1 MADTKKL
8 MNLATLTYY
17 DNKLKNWVTTQI
29 DGAVAD
35 AISAL
40 GNVFTLLGS
49 KESVEALPADGNNVG
64 DIWLVPNGTASD
76 EYYWTADG
84 KWELMGTTATDISG
98 CVTKESLYAGAD
110 GTGTTAAPAEGTI
123 LASIL
128 AKINDGVTDVT
139 ITTAAETSAA
149 VSETVNGTV
158 KTAETTIAITTAD
171 GEVDDTQKIVTK
183 YIEYGAADNAKDGLM
198 TATQVAALE
207 KAGTDIAAID
217 GRVKT
222 LEEAQPDLI
231 ENADIDNLFAEV
243 SA

>member
-17 DNKLKNWVTTQI
+17 DNKLKTWVATQI
-29 DGAVAD
+29 DGAIAE
-35 AISAL
+35 L

-49 KESVEALPADGNNVG
+49 KNSVAELPAEGNNIG

-76 EYYWTADG
+76 EYYWTAEG

-128 AKINDGVTDVT
+128 AKIADGVTDVT
-139 ITTAAETSAA
+139 FTAAAETSAA
-149 VSETVNGTV
+149 VSDTVNGTV
-158 KTAETTIAITTAD
+158 KTTETTVAITTAD

-183 YIEYGAADNAKDGLM
+183 YIEYGAADTAKDGLM
-198 TATQVAALE
+198 TATQVAALN
-207 KAGTDIAAID
+207 KAGTDITAID
-217 GRVKT
+217 GRVLA
-222 LEEAQPDLI
+222 LEQAQPDLI
-231 ENADIDNLFAEV
+231 QNNDIDALFTAGE
-243 SA
+243 